1 MTVSGTGSSLTITII
16 SDLSAEGKMYV
27 DLDASGSFTTGDRLF
42 DNPTKI
48 RFQANSNCTTL
59 YDDGGEETVAD
70 GSYPSEWL
78 TMNGST
84 KTIAICSGPFTD
96 QSITVQ
102 IQVSTSTTQPDGN
115 YEQEFTYTLSDS

>member
-1 MTVSGTGSSLTITII
+1 
-16 SDLSAEGKMYV
+16 MYV
-27 DLDASGSFTTGDRLF
+27 DLDSSDSYTVGDRLF

-59 YDDGGEETVAD
+59 YDDGGQETVAV

-84 KTIAICSGPFTD
+84 KTIAICTGPFTD

-102 IQVSTSTTQPDGN
+102 IQVTTSGNEADGI
-115 YEQEFTYTLSDS
+115 YEQEFTYTVSDT